1 MGSSGVAYRNGSG
14 PGRSSRE
21 GGGVSEQE
29 CRVWNSITLTRSAW
43 NATLTGLSAF
53 GGHRSLA
60 LHTDAHVNSSSPG
73 GGYEHLLVETT
84 SDGVRT
90 ITLNRPDRL
99 NAVNPRLAD
108 ELPRAVNDAASD
120 DAVRAVVVTGA
131 GRGFCAGLDLA
142 EPVGLGQGSR
152 QTRIDP
158 YYWVGRW
165 VKSVTECEKPV
176 IAAIN
181 GVAAGA
187 GFGLTLACDLRIMNA
202 NAKVTA
208 GYVRRGL
215 SPDAGVSWFLPR
227 IVGHARAMDI
237 LLSGRDVTAEEAA
250 RIGLCTSTLADD
262 EFAAG
267 VQRYAAMLAA
277 GPPIAM
283 ALTKRL
289 VLGSSAASLDT
300 QLREE
305 ITHIKTCFVTADVR
319 EAVKAFGEKRVPMFR
334 GE

>member
-1 MGSSGVAYRNGSG
+1 MSNANGDY
-14 PGRSSRE
+14 
-21 GGGVSEQE
+21 
-29 CRVWNSITLTRSAW
+29 A
-43 NATLTGLSAF
+43 
-53 GGHRSLA
+53 
-60 LHTDAHVNSSSPG
+60 
-73 GGYEHLLVETT
+73 HLLVDTT

-131 GRGFCAGLDLA
+131 GRGFCAGLDLG
-142 EPVGLGQGSR
+142 EPVSVNEGSR

-187 GFGLTLACDLRIMNA
+187 GFGLSLACDLRIMSES
-202 NAKVTA
+202 AKVTA

-227 IVGHARAMDI
+227 IVGHAHAMEI
-237 LLSGRDVTAEEAA
+237 LLSGRDVTAAEAL
-250 RIGLCTSTLADD
+250 RIGLCTTTLPDG

-289 VLGSSAASLDT
+289 VLASSAASLDA

-305 ITHIKTCFVTADVR
+305 LTHIKTCFATQDVR
-319 EAVKAFGEKRVPMFR
+319 EAMKAFGEKRAPVFV